1 MPELRKDPIT
11 RRWVI
16 IATERSAR
24 PTDFP
29 PGEVMQNHS
38 ASCPFCEGQEG
49 RTPPEIVA
57 VRRPGTA
64 ANSPGWEVRVVPNKF
79 PALRIEGS
87 SGVRFD
93 GLFETMGGLGAH
105 EVIIETPHHGLHPA
119 TMLPGQLATAY
130 WMYRERYRDLDRDER
145 FKYLLLFRNHGRSA
159 GASLSHPHS
168 QLIAL
173 PIVPKRATEEI
184 EGAQAYFAREGR
196 CVYCD
201 ILQQEMASRVRVVWE
216 NDEFT
221 VFAPF
226 AAWCPFECWIV
237 PKRHE
242 ASFGNLGD
250 GHIPAL
256 ADAMHQTLGRL
267 YHCLSNPPYNYIFHT
282 APYDT
287 KVGHFYHWH
296 IEIIP
301 RLSQVAGFEW
311 GSGFYINTVPPED
324 AARYL
329 REVVFPTP
337 TTQTAPA
344 D

>member
-1 MPELRKDPIT
+1 L
-11 RRWVI
+11 
-16 IATERSAR
+16 
-24 PTDFP
+24 
-29 PGEVMQNHS
+29 QNNT

-49 RTPPEIVA
+49 KTPPEIAA

-64 ANSPGWEVRVVPNKF
+64 PNTPGWEVRVVANKY
-79 PALRIEGS
+79 PALRIEGTS
-87 SGVRFD
+87 QVTTH

-105 EVIIETPHHGLHPA
+105 EVIIETPQHPLHPA
-119 TMLPGQLATAY
+119 TMLPVQLGTVI
-130 WMYRERYRDLDRDER
+130 WMYREVPFPVHQDDR
-145 FKYLLLFRNHGRSA
+145 FKYLLLFRNHGRTA

-173 PIVPKRATEEI
+173 PIVPKRAIEEL
-184 EGAQAYFAREGR
+184 ESAQAYFAREGR

-201 ILQQEMASRVRVVWE
+201 ILEQETRERSRVVWE
-216 NDEFT
+216 NAEFL

-242 ASFGNLGD
+242 ASFGNLSD
-250 GHIPAL
+250 QQIPAL

-267 YHCLSNPPYNYIFHT
+267 YHCLKNPPYNFIIHT
-282 APYDT
+282 APYDA

-329 REVVFPTP
+329 REVVFPVP
-337 TTQTAPA
+337 ATQSAPA